1 MARIVPAHDQSMG
14 LALSGGE
21 AKDQAVI
28 KTTGR
33 RNDDKSFAWCLLLAD
48 DAMLNCLDVGKGS
61 F

>member
-1 MARIVPAHDQSMG
+1 MG
-14 LALSGGE
+14 LALTGGE
-21 AKDQAVI
+21 AKDEAII

-48 DAMLNCLDVGKGS
+48 DAMLNCPDVGKGS